1 MEKDYSREHL
11 MTPEGKDELA
21 KHLNTLI
28 KNPGLG
34 MRAHLCKMGGEGLAF
49 EQWDIDRFSWDGNV
63 LVTEARGV
71 DENHRVFNVKR
82 ELEELT
88 VDEKGPS
95 MVYYITEGGDSVQY
109 MLTLNQRRR

>member
-1 MEKDYSREHL
+1 MEKDYSREQL
-11 MTPEGKDELA
+11 LTPEGKAGLA
-21 KHLNTLI
+21 NHLNSLI
-28 KNPGLG
+28 KNTGYG

-49 EQWDIDRFSWDGNV
+49 EQWDIDRFSWNGNV
-63 LVTEARGV
+63 LETEARGV

-95 MVYYITEGGDSVQY
+95 MIYYITEGEDSVQY
-109 MLTLNQRRR
+109 MLTLNARRR